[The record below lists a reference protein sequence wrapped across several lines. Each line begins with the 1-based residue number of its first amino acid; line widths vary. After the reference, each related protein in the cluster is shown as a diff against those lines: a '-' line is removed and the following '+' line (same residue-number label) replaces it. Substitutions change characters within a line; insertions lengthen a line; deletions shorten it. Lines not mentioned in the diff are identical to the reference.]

1 MKKCHH
7 TAFKKPC
14 IERDCPKWVKL
25 RGTNPQTGVD
35 VDEEACADT
44 WMPILLVEVSQKLVR
59 LDATME
65 SARNQAAADGV
76 TVAKALAAV
85 GLAAVKVRDQIERA
99 TDIAAAQLGAG
110 RR

>member
-25 RGTNPQTGVD
+25 RGTNPQTGVE

-76 TVAKALAAV
+76 TVTKALLAV
-85 GLAAVKVRDQIERA
+85 GQAAVKVREQVSRVADVA
-99 TDIAAAQLGAG
+99 TAAQLG
-110 RR
+110 

>member
-25 RGTNPQTGVD
+25 RGTNPQTGVE

-44 WMPILLVEVSQKLVR
+44 WAPILLCEIAQKLVR
-59 LDATME
+59 LDATVE
-65 SARNQAAADGV
+65 SHRNQAAKDLA
-76 TVAKALAAV
+76 TVARAAIMVGQTIDKAGAAR
-85 GLAAVKVRDQIERA
+85 LPRSD
-99 TDIAAAQLGAG
+99 T
-110 RR
+110 